1 MLKRLE
7 KLGKRGIARAIKPL
21 LPGESSLSSPPPLS
35 DIKSVLV
42 IRHDN
47 KLGNLLLI
55 TPFLGS
61 LRNALPQADIT
72 LLISEAFPG
81 VFEGNN
87 DINRVVLYHKK
98 NLKRYPWRSV
108 TLLRE
113 LREAGYDLAVD
124 LSHPHSFSF
133 TSALLAVLSGATY
146 RLGFER
152 GDAHHYLNLTASIP
166 EDRLHESDI
175 FLRLLDRLGLS
186 GAPGPLRYKVLPSET
201 TQAGSELERLGR
213 LGDEPLIGIFTGGR
227 GIKKIDQNKLI
238 EIASRLDALLPGKV
252 IFFTG
257 PLESGSPNCLEDASH
272 GRWIIAPQL
281 PLRQFAA
288 LLSCVS
294 VLVTPDSG
302 PMHLASAI
310 GIPIVAIFR
319 EDSSWR
325 YGPREDHD
333 TILLY
338 PDEVD
343 CSEVCRTVAVTL
355 SSGAG
360 SCTGNSSYETNTQ
373 DN

>member
-1 MLKRLE
+1 MLKRIE
-7 KLGKRGIARAIKPL
+7 KLGKRGIACAIKPL
-21 LPGESSLSSPPPLS
+21 LPGEPSLSAPPPLS
-35 DIKSVLV
+35 DINNVLV

-55 TPFLGS
+55 TPFLRS
-61 LRNALPQADIT
+61 LRSALPQADIT

-81 VFEGNN
+81 VFEGND
-87 DINRVVLYHKK
+87 DINRVVLYHKR
-98 NLKRYPWRSV
+98 NLKRYPWRSAGF
-108 TLLRE
+108 LRE

-133 TSALLAVLSGATY
+133 TSALLAVLSGAPF

-152 GDAHHYLNLTASIP
+152 GDAENYLNLTVSMP
-166 EDRLHESDI
+166 EGRLHESDI
-175 FLRLLDRLGLS
+175 FLRLLERLGLGS
-186 GAPGPLRYKVLPSET
+186 APGPLRYKVLPPET
-201 TQAGSELERLGR
+201 TQAGKELERFGR

-227 GIKKIDQNKLI
+227 GVKKIANSKLI
-238 EIASRLDALLPGKV
+238 EIAAKLDTRLPGKV

-257 PLESGSPNCLEDASH
+257 PLESGSPSRLEEASK
-272 GRWIIAPQL
+272 GSWIIAPQL

-319 EDSSWR
+319 ENSSWR

-333 TILLY
+333 TILTY

-343 CSEVCRTVAVTL
+343 CYEVCKAVSVTL
-355 SSGAG
+355 AKGAE
-360 SCTGNSSYETNTQ
+360 TRKGNSSNETITQ

>member
-7 KLGKRGIARAIKPL
+7 KLGKRGLACAIKPL
-21 LPGESSLSSPPPLS
+21 LPGEPSLSSPPPLS
-35 DIKSVLV
+35 DINNVLV

-61 LRNALPQADIT
+61 LRSALPQAEIT

-81 VFEGNN
+81 VFEGND

-108 TLLRE
+108 GLLRE

-133 TSALLAVLSGATY
+133 TSALLAVLSGAPY

-152 GDAHHYLNLTASIP
+152 GDAHHYLNLTASMP
-166 EDRLHESDI
+166 GGKLHESDI
-175 FLRLLDRLGLS
+175 FLELLHRLGLDETT
-186 GAPGPLRYKVLPSET
+186 GRLRYRVLPPET
-201 TQAGSELERLGR
+201 TQAGRELEGLGL
-213 LGDEPLIGIFTGGR
+213 LGDELLIGIFTGGS
-227 GIKKIDQNKLI
+227 GIKKIDHDKLI
-238 EIASRLDALLPGKV
+238 EIASKLDARLPGKV

-257 PLESGSPNCLEDASH
+257 PLERGSPNHFEEASH
-272 GRWIIAPQL
+272 GSWIVAPQL

-310 GIPIVAIFR
+310 GVPIVAIFR

-325 YGPREDHD
+325 YGPRDDHD

-338 PDEVD
+338 PNEVD
-343 CSEVCRTVAVTL
+343 CSEVCKAVAATL
-355 SSGAG
+355 ARGAG
-360 SCTGNSSYETNTQ
+360 SSTGNSSHEANTQ